1 MYVYVWMCS
10 SSSSNNRSSFAIF
23 CPWRSSPVEVRTQA
37 ASSGEIAL
45 REHELRLDSRN
56 YGITR
61 ITDRRRWRGG
71 CRGRLFSIKSTR
83 YITSRIII

>member
-10 SSSSNNRSSFAIF
+10 GSSNNRSSFAIF
-23 CPWRSSPVEVRTQA
+23 CPWRASPVEVRTLA

-45 REHELRLDSRN
+45 RELELRLDSRN

-61 ITDRRRWRGG
+61 ITDRCRWRGG
-71 CRGRLFSIKSTR
+71 RRGRLFFH
-83 YITSRIII
+83 